1 LNELGIVFV
10 AELMRKLRSRIFWF
24 ATVGGVLAIALIVE
38 APFFF
43 TSLATASSSDI
54 LIAGP
59 PGLRDRAKALMES
72 KGDFRVVGEVDAL
85 PAHVTAAYLDK
96 HGKAG
101 AAIALSERDR
111 HLRVDVY
118 PRDLSAFDDVQF
130 TSLGPLG
137 VELTT
142 GLPPK
147 QVESGAK
154 IERVMHPLDSKFKD
168 TRTAVFAHGVAFG
181 LIFML
186 YLAIILASQSV
197 MSAVAEEKTSRI
209 AEILIATIAPSQL
222 LYGKTFAAAVIAI
235 VQLGLWIATVA
246 VLLPGEISHL
256 AATTASKTAPATA
269 DPNVFF
275 ALDPGLLVAFFT
287 FFVLGYLQFA
297 AIYAAAAS
305 LVSRTEELGSV
316 TTPVILPVV
325 GAFFVAQY
333 ALIAPDAPLV
343 VACSF
348 VPFLSPFVAFARL
361 AVTEVPVW
369 QTAVS
374 IAVNVV
380 TVGVCFWAAG
390 KIYRVGMLVY
400 GKLPSPR
407 QIIAVLRS

>member
-1 LNELGIVFV
+1 MNELGTVFV
-10 AELMRKLRSRIFWF
+10 AELIRKLRSRIFWF
-24 ATVGGVLAIALIVE
+24 ATVGGVLAIAFIVE

-43 TSLATASSSDI
+43 ASLAHSSSSDV
-54 LIAGP
+54 LLAGP
-59 PGLRDRAKALMES
+59 PGLRERAKALMER
-72 KGDFRVVGEVDAL
+72 KGDFHVVGDVDTL

-96 HGKAG
+96 HGEAG
-101 AAIALSERDR
+101 AAIALSEHDE

-118 PRDLSAFDDVQF
+118 PRDLSAFDDVEF
-130 TSLGPLG
+130 TSLAPLG

-142 GLPPK
+142 GLPAK

-154 IERVMHPLDSKFKD
+154 IERVVHPLDAKFKD
-168 TRTAVFAHGVAFG
+168 TRSAAVAHGVAFA

-186 YLAIILASQSV
+186 YLAIILASQNV

-222 LYGKTFAAAVIAI
+222 LYGKTFAAAAIAI
-235 VQLGLWIATVA
+235 VQLGLWIATA
-246 VLLPGEISHL
+246 VILLPGAIHQITAGS
-256 AATTASKTAPATA
+256 ASKTASAA
-269 DPNVFF
+269 GDPGVLF
-275 ALDPGLLVAFFT
+275 ALDPGLLVAFFG
-287 FFVLGYLQFA
+287 FFVLGYLQYA

-333 ALIAPDAPLV
+333 ALVSPDAPLV

-348 VPFLSPFVAFARL
+348 VPFLSPFVAFTRL
-361 AVTEVPVW
+361 AITEVPAW
-369 QTAVS
+369 QTAVAL
-374 IAVNVV
+374 AVNVV
-380 TVGVCFWAAG
+380 TVAVCFWAAG

-407 QIIAVLRS
+407 QILAALRA